1 MSLYAQTMADPATF
15 GHDNLGHLL
24 SDKLLEVPRFQR
36 RYSWKS
42 EHVQAYIDDIE
53 SARSD
58 GNSYFMGTIVLAHSR
73 SDESRTL
80 IVDGQ
85 QRIITTALTLI
96 AIRDLLQDYGQMD
109 AGSSV
114 ERDYL
119 SNYDLEHE
127 ENVERLKVGPDDIVS
142 YRNLLKRET
151 TNRDSTEISDAYCQV
166 SSYLKTLA
174 PSPDEYKSLINL
186 ATFLRNQVQVLVATA
201 TGLGEA
207 YVIFETL
214 NDRGADLT
222 TADLLK
228 NYLFSQSGSS
238 IEAAENHWTIIS
250 SAFEKPDDFVKFLRY
265 EYMSRRGRV
274 TQKQLYKAIQRDI
287 QNGPGVILYLKSLM
301 ASLSTYRAIREPDDP
316 SWSSE
321 SIDVKDSLLAFRRFG
336 FESSIP
342 LMLAVFREWKHSY
355 ATKFVSTVVSWSVR
369 SWFSGTLGGGVAEK
383 AFSEAAVSVTKG
395 AAKNA
400 LDVLKILDVNDLI
413 PNDIEF
419 RESFKKTGPLTT
431 TRAKYLLATLERQYV
446 IDRGESPDALPDW
459 SSKSVTIEHIF
470 AKSSKPTSF
479 ASEED
484 FDHFSVIRDQLTNY
498 TLLERGHNQNL
509 EDHPFNEKRATYAAS
524 TFELTREVANC
535 EEWTFDSAETRLD
548 NLANLAVEAWPK

>member
-1 MSLYAQTMADPATF
+1 MADPATF

-53 SARSD
+53 SARGD

-73 SDESRTL
+73 SDGSRTL

-96 AIRDLLQDYGQMD
+96 AIRDLLDEYQQTE
-109 AGSSV
+109 AARSV

-127 ENVERLKVGPDDIVS
+127 EYVERLKVGPEDITS
-142 YRNLLKRET
+142 YQGLLRRKP
-151 TNRDSTEISDAYCQV
+151 NIFDSTALNDAYSQV
-166 SSYLKTLA
+166 SKYLKSLS
-174 PSPDEYKSLINL
+174 PSPDEYKSLISL

-228 NYLFSQSGSS
+228 NYLFSQSGSY
-238 IEAAENHWTIIS
+238 IEAAENQWTKIS
-250 SAFEKPDDFVKFLRY
+250 ADFEKPDDFVKFLRY

-274 TQKQLYKAIQRDI
+274 TQKQLYKALQHDI
-287 QNGPGVILYLKSLM
+287 QNGPGVLPYLRGLGR
-301 ASLSTYRAIREPDDP
+301 SLSSYRAIKEPDDP

-321 SIDVKDSLLAFRRFG
+321 AIDVKDSLLAFRRFG

-342 LMLAVFREWKHSY
+342 LILAVFREWTHPQ
-355 ATKFVSTVVSWSVR
+355 ATKFLSKVVSWSVR
-369 SWFSGTLGGGVAEK
+369 AWFSGTLGGGVAEK
-383 AFSEAAVSVTKG
+383 AFSAAAVSVTRG
-395 AAKNA
+395 VTTNES
-400 LDVLKILDVNDLI
+400 DVLGILDANGLI
-413 PNDIEF
+413 PNDPEF
-419 RESFKKTGPLTT
+419 RENFKKAGSLTT

-446 IDRGESPDALPDW
+446 VNGGGSPDALPDW

-470 AKSSKPTSF
+470 AKSSSR
-479 ASEED
+479 ED
-484 FDHFSVIRDQLTNY
+484 FDSQEDFDRFAVIRDQLANY
-498 TLLERGHNQNL
+498 ALLERGHNQNL
-509 EDHPFNEKRATYAAS
+509 EDHPFREKRDTYSAS
-524 TFELTREVANC
+524 AFKLTQEVAKY
-535 EEWTFDSAETRLD
+535 EEWTFTSADQRLD
-548 NLANLAVEAWPK
+548 DLAALAIQAWPK